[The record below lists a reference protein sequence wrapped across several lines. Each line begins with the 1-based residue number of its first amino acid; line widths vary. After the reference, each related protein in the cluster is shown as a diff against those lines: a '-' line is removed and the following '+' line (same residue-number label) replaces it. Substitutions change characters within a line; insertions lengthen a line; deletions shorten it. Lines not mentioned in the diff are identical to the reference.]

1 MSFAVDFYSF
11 SKKDNSTKQPS
22 GGATSLSCE
31 ILQPSSILTPY
42 LEINSVIANPSS
54 LNYAYISTYG
64 RYYWV
69 TDWSYDKGFWI
80 CRLEVDVL
88 ATYKTQIGS
97 STQYVVRAA
106 SAYNLTI
113 TDTKYPALSYSQ
125 ITNVP
130 FDSLHTAFTNGGSFV
145 LGVSNGSTV
154 ESGGVTYYVLNYL
167 NMTRLMAFLFGGT
180 WMDATDITT
189 ALQKELI
196 NPMQYI
202 DSLRWYPFDIGSNT
216 DIHLD
221 DNQNLVKFGFWDSD
235 VYAPI
240 VLAADSV
247 VPFAQQIDIPSHPQ
261 VSRGTYLNGAPYTRM
276 LLDCYGFG
284 QVPIDTSIF
293 AGSNHLTL
301 SIGVDIISGVGR
313 MCLYSGTTPK
323 LFYKQYAPIGVDMK
337 ISQMSQGLIGMGAQL
352 LSGAVAA
359 SYGNYLGFG
368 AGVVSAI
375 ESMMPQITSSG
386 TVGSKAAYTNAPML
400 IISRY
405 SLPAEDITNLGRPLC
420 SAVAINTLSGYV
432 QCENVEIDLN
442 ATYNEMTQ
450 IRSFL
455 ESGFFYE

>member
-1 MSFAVDFYSF
+1 MGFSVIFYSF
-11 SKKDNSTKQPS
+11 SKKDNSTKQPLGS
-22 GGATSLSCE
+22 GTELTCE

-42 LEINSVIANPSS
+42 LEISSAISNPSD

-64 RYYWV
+64 RDYWV

-88 ATYKTQIGS
+88 ATYKTQIGT

-130 FDSLHTAFTNGGSFV
+130 FSSLHTSFTNGGSFV
-145 LGVSNGSTV
+145 IGVSNGSNV
-154 ESGGVTYYVLNYL
+154 ESAGITYYAARYMV
-167 NMTRLMAFLFGGT
+167 MHQLMEFLFGGT

-202 DSLRWYPFDIGSNT
+202 DSIKWYPFDIPNSTSIATGT
-216 DIHLD
+216 DTM
-221 DNQNLVKFGFWDSD
+221 KFGFWDSHIT
-235 VYAPI
+235 APVI
-240 VLAADSV
+240 DAADSII
-247 VPFAQQIDIPSHPQ
+247 PFAESITIPSHPQ
-261 VSRGTYLNGAPYTRM
+261 VSRGTYLNGSPYTRL
-276 LLDCYGFG
+276 LLDAYGFG
-284 QVPIDTSIF
+284 QVPIDASIF
-293 AGSNHLTL
+293 AGSATLTMG
-301 SIGVDIISGVGR
+301 IGVDVISGIGR
-313 MCLYSGTTPK
+313 MSLYAGSQDPK
-323 LFYKQYAPIGVDMK
+323 LFYKQYAPVGVDMK
-337 ISQMSQGLIGMGAQL
+337 ISQVTQGLIGAPAQV

-375 ESMMPQITSSG
+375 ESLMPQITSSG
-386 TVGSKAAYTNAPML
+386 TVGSKAAYTNAPVL

>member
-22 GGATSLSCE
+22 GGATSLNCE
-31 ILQPSSILTPY
+31 LLQASSILAPY
-42 LEINSVIANPSS
+42 LEINSAISNPSS
-54 LNYAYISTYG
+54 LNYAYIATYG

-80 CRLEVDVL
+80 CRLEIDVL

-113 TDTKYPALSYSQ
+113 TDTKYPALSVSQ
-125 ITNVP
+125 ITNKP
-130 FDSLHTAFTNGGSFV
+130 FDTLHAAFTNGGSFV

-154 ESGGVTYYVLNYL
+154 ESGGVTYYVLNYV

-180 WMDATDITT
+180 WMDATDITQ

-216 DIHLD
+216 SIHLD
-221 DNQNLVKFGFWDSD
+221 DNQNKIKFGFWESD

-247 VPFAQQIDIPSHPQ
+247 VPFAETIEIPSHPQ
-261 VSRGTYLNGAPYTRM
+261 VSRGTYLNGAPYTRL

-284 QVPIDTSIF
+284 QIPIDASIF

-301 SIGVDIISGVGR
+301 GIGVDIISGVGV
-313 MCLYSGTTPK
+313 MYLYSGTNPK
-323 LFYKQYAPIGVDMK
+323 LFCKQYTQIGVDMK
-337 ISQMSQGLIGMGAQL
+337 VSQITQGLISMPAQL

-368 AGVVSAI
+368 AGVISAI

-420 SAVAINTLSGYV
+420 SAVTINTLSGYV

-450 IRSFL
+450 IRSYL

>member
-1 MSFAVDFYSF
+1 MSFAVNFYTF
-11 SKKDNSTKQPS
+11 SKKDNSTKQPTGS
-22 GGATSLSCE
+22 GTQLNCE
-31 ILQPSSILTPY
+31 LLQPSSIFTPY
-42 LEINSVIANPSS
+42 LELNSVIANPSS
-54 LNYAYISTYG
+54 LNYAYIATYG

-69 TDWSYDKGFWI
+69 TDWTYDKGFWI

-88 ATYKTQIGS
+88 ATYKIQIGA

-125 ITNVP
+125 ITNVS

-145 LGVSNGSTV
+145 LGVCNGSTV
-154 ESGGVTYYVLNYL
+154 ESGGVTYYVLNYV

-202 DSLRWYPFDIGSNT
+202 DSLRWYPFDIGNNT

-221 DNQNLVKFGFWDSD
+221 DNSNKVKFGFWESD

-247 VPFAQQIDIPSHPQ
+247 VPFAQQIEIPSHPQ

-301 SIGVDIISGVGR
+301 SIGVDIISGIGR
-313 MCLYSGTTPK
+313 MCLYTGTTPK
-323 LFYKQYAPIGVDMK
+323 LFYKQYAPVGVDMK
-337 ISQMSQGLIGMGAQL
+337 ISQMTQGLISAPAQL

-375 ESMMPQITSSG
+375 EAIMPQIASSG
-386 TVGSKAAYTNAPML
+386 SVGSKAAYTNAPML

-405 SLPAEDITNLGRPLC
+405 SLPAEDITHNGRPLC
-420 SAVAINTLSGYV
+420 SAVTINTLSGYV
-432 QCENVEIDLN
+432 QCENVEIDIA
-442 ATYNEMTQ
+442 ATYNELTQ

>member
-22 GGATSLSCE
+22 GGATTLNCE
-31 ILQPSSILTPY
+31 LLQASSILTPY
-42 LEINSVIANPSS
+42 LEINSAISNPSS
-54 LNYAYISTYG
+54 LNYAYIATYG

-80 CRLEVDVL
+80 CRLEIDVL

-113 TDTKYPALSYSQ
+113 TDTKYPALSYAQ
-125 ITNVP
+125 LTNVT
-130 FDSLHTAFTNGGSFV
+130 FDTLHTAFTNGGSFV
-145 LGVSNGSTV
+145 IGISNGSNL
-154 ESGGVTYYVLNYL
+154 ESAGITYYAARYTV
-167 NMTRLMAFLFGGT
+167 MHQLMDFLFGGT

-202 DSLRWYPFDIGSNT
+202 ESIKWFPFDIPNSTSISMGT
-216 DIHLD
+216 DTI
-221 DNQNLVKFGFWDSD
+221 KFGFWDSGIT
-235 VYAPI
+235 APVI
-240 VLAADSV
+240 DAADTII
-247 VPFAQQIDIPSHPQ
+247 PFSQSITVPSHPQ
-261 VSRGTYLNGAPYTRM
+261 VSRGTYLNGSPYTRL
-276 LLDCYGFG
+276 LLDAYGFG
-284 QVPIDTSIF
+284 QVPIDASIF
-293 AGSNHLTL
+293 AGSNTLTMG
-301 SIGVDIISGVGR
+301 IGVDVISGIGR
-313 MCLYSGTTPK
+313 MSLYAGSTPK
-323 LFYKQYAPIGVDMK
+323 LFYKQYAPVGVDMK
-337 ISQMSQGLIGMGAQL
+337 ISQVTQGLISAPAQV

-368 AGVVSAI
+368 AGIVSAI
-375 ESMMPQITSSG
+375 ESLMPQITSSG
-386 TVGSKAAYTNAPML
+386 SVGSKAAYTNAPML
-400 IISRY
+400 IITRY
-405 SLPAEDITNLGRPLC
+405 SLPAEDIDNLGRPLC
-420 SAVAINTLSGYV
+420 SAVVLNTLSGFI

-450 IRSFL
+450 IRSYL

>member
-1 MSFAVDFYSF
+1 MGFSVIFYSF
-11 SKKDNSTKQPS
+11 SKKDNSTKQPLGS
-22 GGATSLSCE
+22 GTELTCE

-42 LEINSVIANPSS
+42 LEISSAISNPSD

-88 ATYKTQIGS
+88 ATYKTQIGT

-130 FDSLHTAFTNGGSFV
+130 FSSLHTSFTNGGSFV
-145 LGVSNGSTV
+145 IGVSNGSNV
-154 ESGGVTYYVLNYL
+154 ESAGITYYAARYMV
-167 NMTRLMAFLFGGT
+167 MHQLMEFLFGGT

-202 DSLRWYPFDIGSNT
+202 DSIKWYPFDIPNSTSIATGT
-216 DIHLD
+216 DTM
-221 DNQNLVKFGFWDSD
+221 KFGFWDSHIT
-235 VYAPI
+235 APVI
-240 VLAADSV
+240 DAADSII
-247 VPFAQQIDIPSHPQ
+247 PFAESITIPSHPQ
-261 VSRGTYLNGAPYTRM
+261 VSRGTYLNGSPYTRL
-276 LLDCYGFG
+276 LLDAYGFG
-284 QVPIDTSIF
+284 QVPIDASIF
-293 AGSNHLTL
+293 AGSATLTMG
-301 SIGVDIISGVGR
+301 IGVDVISGIGR
-313 MCLYSGTTPK
+313 MSLYAGSQDPK
-323 LFYKQYAPIGVDMK
+323 LFYKQYAPVGVDMK
-337 ISQMSQGLIGMGAQL
+337 ISQVTQGLIGAPAQV

-375 ESMMPQITSSG
+375 ESLMPQITSSG
-386 TVGSKAAYTNAPML
+386 TVGSKAAYTNAPVL